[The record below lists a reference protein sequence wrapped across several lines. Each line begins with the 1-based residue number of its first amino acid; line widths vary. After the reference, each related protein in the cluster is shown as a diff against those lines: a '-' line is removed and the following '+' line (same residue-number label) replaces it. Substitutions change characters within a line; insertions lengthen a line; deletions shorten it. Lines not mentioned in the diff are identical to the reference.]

1 MKKINKNINS
11 LIVFILFSLSYYLF
25 FLSLEKCF
33 EGEDLCCTKLKWIE
47 RKVIEEILSCLLIT
61 ISLAIIIKKKLSKLH
76 LIHLIILKNIIDCN
90 DWEKGLNNTS
100 IDNNPEKYECI
111 IKTPKLCPY
120 KIGKFFFD
128 RFINS
133 SENCYK
139 NMLNSRK
146 NILKFSKSPYINEN
160 TLHIGYPLINKEER
174 AYLSK
179 NYYSLRTYISE
190 TLIDMN
196 I

>member
-76 LIHLIILKNIIDCN
+76 LIHLIIVFLSFYTYSHGNVFEDHGYYNIKYFLIIILPICGLLLIINFLLSIKN
-90 DWEKGLNNTS
+90 KKVSFL
-100 IDNNPEKYECI
+100 
-111 IKTPKLCPY
+111 L
-120 KIGKFFFD
+120 FFF
-128 RFINS
+128 F
-133 SENCYK
+133 
-139 NMLNSRK
+139 
-146 NILKFSKSPYINEN
+146 
-160 TLHIGYPLINKEER
+160 
-174 AYLSK
+174 
-179 NYYSLRTYISE
+179 
-190 TLIDMN
+190 
-196 I
+196 